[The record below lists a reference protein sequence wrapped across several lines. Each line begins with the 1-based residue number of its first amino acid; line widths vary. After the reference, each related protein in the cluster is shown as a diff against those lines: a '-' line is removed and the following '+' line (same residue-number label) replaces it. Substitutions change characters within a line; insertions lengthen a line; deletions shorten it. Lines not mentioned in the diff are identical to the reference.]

1 MTSKLDHIETFRPP
15 ADEAV
20 LPANQSQ
27 LRVDFLTKVLHAYF
41 GRSHISRKGNQIYVR
56 TPSTVRSA
64 KYAHFTGTVEVVFEE
79 AMREFKHA
87 AFPRLTFQDEKKLHL
102 ESFPIRDFDDLKHT
116 LATYWP
122 SQHNISD
129 EETPQPPPQPASP
142 QNISDEETP
151 QPPPRHASPQNIF
164 DKETPQPPPR
174 HASYQRPP
182 MIEIENTMTI
192 FSSEGEVETLQSNA

>member
-87 AFPRLTFQDEKKLHL
+87 AFPRLTFQDAKKRHV

-129 EETPQPPPQPASP
+129 EETPQPPPQHD
-142 QNISDEETP
+142 IS
-151 QPPPRHASPQNIF
+151 
-164 DKETPQPPPR
+164 PPR

-192 FSSEGEVETLQSNA
+192 FSSEGEVEILQSNA

>member
-1 MTSKLDHIETFRPP
+1 MTSKLDHIETFRPT

-20 LPANQSQ
+20 LPTNQSQ
-27 LRVDFLTKVLHAYF
+27 MRVDFLTKVLHAYF

-79 AMREFKHA
+79 AMCEFKNA

-122 SQHNISD
+122 SPISD
-129 EETPQPPPQPASP
+129 EETPQPPPQP
-142 QNISDEETP
+142 I
-151 QPPPRHASPQNIF
+151 PPPRY
-164 DKETPQPPPR
+164 
-174 HASYQRPP
+174 ASYQRPP

-192 FSSEGEVETLQSNA
+192 FSSEGEVEILQSNA